1 MTILK
6 NYLEAKVNSRGNK
19 NLNYLSSFFSE
30 TELSILSEKTI
41 SIVGTNGKSST
52 ANNIAMLLEGLDKS
66 YIVFTSPHLYDYK
79 ERITAHKDLNLNQYI
94 EYLEKF
100 ELENNIILGYFEST
114 FLIAAK
120 AFLHNDLDYFICEAG
135 IGGKY
140 DTTSI
145 IQSKTVVLTSIGLDH
160 TDILGNKIT
169 DILDQKIYVS
179 NNIETLF
186 VSVLNEDLIEII
198 KSEYTNYSKSIFLSE
213 YLDNKNI
220 SFSKLIFKD
229 LNYYLSLMVV
239 DLLLQDIKYADLTNI
254 KIKEAKGRF
263 EIVNDSPV
271 KIIDGA
277 HNYEGVEILLRNY
290 ENKYGNLNT
299 DIFLGFKK
307 GKDINNILKLIIGK
321 TNYNLHL
328 IEDDTFFDQEI
339 TKEIGYLLD
348 KHSKNYKIASLE
360 QFKKNKN
367 PSILLGSLYLIG
379 EYKKREL

>member
-1 MTILK
+1 MTNLK

-52 ANNIAMLLEGLDKS
+52 ANNIAMLLGGIDKS
-66 YIVFTSPHLYDYK
+66 YIAFTSPHLYDYK
-79 ERITAHKDLNLNQYI
+79 ERISAHKDLNLNQYI
-94 EYLEKF
+94 EYLENF

-120 AFLHNDLDYFICEAG
+120 AFLQNDFDYFICEAG

-213 YLDNKNI
+213 YLNSKNI
-220 SFSKLIFKD
+220 SSSKLIFKD

-239 DLLLQDIKYADLTNI
+239 DLLLQDIKYADLKNI
-254 KIKEAKGRF
+254 KIKGAKGRF

-307 GKDINNILKLIIGK
+307 GKDINSILNLIVGK
-321 TNYNLHL
+321 TNYNLYL